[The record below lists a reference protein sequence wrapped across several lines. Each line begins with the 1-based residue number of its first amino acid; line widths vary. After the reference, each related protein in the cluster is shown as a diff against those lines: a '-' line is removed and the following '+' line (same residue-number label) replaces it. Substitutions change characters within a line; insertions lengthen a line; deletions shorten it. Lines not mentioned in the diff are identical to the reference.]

1 MAETR
6 KFDYEQMKAIHDK
19 MQDINERIS
28 DTFTKLNNDMD
39 ELCQVEREAIYGDLG
54 EQLQLDWDNTS
65 SDFPNFLQNFDN
77 WGQVVASV
85 SGNFATFE
93 QEVQGLKELHNG
105 LGLTAREGATE
116 AYVNTGALSQYT
128 VAHIEEYTNA
138 VAAANTTSLH
148 NIDLSNI
155 QYASSDITDKLKW
168 EKFLGCAMIG
178 GNVVSL
184 FLIGTAVYAV
194 ASGAGATTAVA
205 PIEPTP
211 APAPTAPAGPAITG
225 PVVGETPLL
234 EGTVAQDLGAFSENV
249 ILTQYPAG
257 TTEQAF
263 MQALNAANTEAA
275 NAGATF
281 VQQAAN
287 GANILEYIDSSGNII
302 GFLNQ
307 YGKFVLFK

>member
-19 MQDINERIS
+19 MQDINKRIS

-138 VAAANTTSLH
+138 VAAANTKALH

-178 GNVVSL
+178 GDVVSL

-225 PVVGETPLL
+225 PVAGETPLL
-234 EGTVAQDLGAFSENV
+234 EGTVAQDLGAFTDRV
-249 ILTQYPAG
+249 LLTQG
-257 TTEQAF
+257 T
-263 MQALNAANTEAA
+263 NAAENAVIQAVQSANAQAA
-275 NAGATF
+275 AAGATF
-281 VQQAAN
+281 VQPVTV
-287 GANILEYIDSSGNII
+287 GEVTYLEYLDSAGKII
-302 GFLNQ
+302 ATLKNGIFTIL
-307 YGKFVLFK
+307 

>member
-19 MQDINERIS
+19 MADINKRIS
-28 DTFTKLNNDMD
+28 DTFTKLNADMD

-138 VAAANTTSLH
+138 VAAANTKAIH

-155 QYASSDITDKLKW
+155 QYATSDITDKLNW

-178 GNVVSL
+178 GDVVSL

-194 ASGAGATTAVA
+194 AGGAASSTAVA
-205 PIEPTP
+205 PVEPTP

-225 PVVGETPLL
+225 PVAGETPLL
-234 EGTVAQDLGAFSENV
+234 EGVVAQDLGTFSDQV
-249 ILTQYPAG
+249 VLTQFEAG
-257 TTEQAF
+257 SAESAF
-263 MQALNAANTEAA
+263 MQAVQSA
-275 NAGATF
+275 NASA
-281 VQQAAN
+281 AAN
-287 GANILEYIDSSGNII
+287 GATWVQEASTAGNYLEYLDSSGKII
-302 GFLNQ
+302 GYLTKAGEFLL
-307 YGKFVLFK
+307 YK

>member
-19 MQDINERIS
+19 MQDINKRIS

-138 VAAANTTSLH
+138 VAAANTKAIH

-155 QYASSDITDKLKW
+155 QYATSDITDKLNW

-178 GNVVSL
+178 GDVVSL

-194 ASGAGATTAVA
+194 AGFGAASSTDVA
-205 PIEPTP
+205 PVEPTP

-234 EGTVAQDLGAFSENV
+234 EGTVAQDLGAFSDQV
-249 ILTQYPAG
+249 LLTQGG
-257 TTEQAF
+257 TATEQAF
-263 MQALNAANTEAA
+263 IEAVQSANASAAAN
-275 NAGATF
+275 GASF

-287 GANILEYIDSSGNII
+287 GANYLEYLDSSGNII
-302 GFLNQ
+302 GYLTKA
-307 YGKFVLFK
+307 GKFVLFK